1 MTRSTRARLVSAAF
15 ELFAEQGYAQT
26 SVEEIAARAGT
37 GRTTFFRHFP
47 SKDDVVFPDHD
58 ALLRQVDAR
67 LATAT
72 AASHATALREAAR
85 LVLDHYLGEGD
96 LARTRYAL
104 TRSVPALRERE
115 LASVHRYFRVF
126 SSHARA
132 WFEGEEDGPLR
143 GELLASAV
151 ITAHNLVLRSWL
163 RRATSDPVRDFD
175 RAIDRVLPLGAPRPT
190 TSRTVVVHIGDSD
203 VEGVVAGVR
212 EALARAD
219 VEATSPRGLTR
230 SGS

>member
-1 MTRSTRARLVSAAF
+1 MTRSTRSRLVAAAF
-15 ELFAEQGYAQT
+15 ELFEEQGYAQT

-58 ALLRQVDAR
+58 ALLLQVDAR
-67 LATAT
+67 LTTATAT
-72 AASHATALREAAR
+72 THATALREAAR
-85 LVLDHYLGEGD
+85 MVLDYYLDEGEV
-96 LARTRYAL
+96 ARTRYGL

-132 WFEGEEDGPLR
+132 WFAEEEDGPLR
-143 GELLASAV
+143 GELLAGAV

-163 RRATSDPVRDFD
+163 RRATTDPVEEFD
-175 RAIDRVLPLGAPRPT
+175 RAIDRALMIGAARPAAG
-190 TSRTVVVHIGDSD
+190 RTIVVHVGDSD

-212 EALARAD
+212 EAFARAD
-219 VEATSPRGLTR
+219 AGPPQTGVV
-230 SGS
+230 

>member
-1 MTRSTRARLVSAAF
+1 MTRSTRARLVVAAF

-26 SVEEIAARAGT
+26 SVDEIAARAGT

-58 ALLRQVDAR
+58 AILAQVDAR
-67 LATAT
+67 LTTAT
-72 AASHATALREAAR
+72 AASHTTALREAAR
-85 LVLDHYLGEGD
+85 LVLDHYLGEGE

-104 TRSVPALRERE
+104 TRTVPALRERE

-126 SSHARA
+126 SSRARS
-132 WFEGEEDGPLR
+132 WFEGEEDGALR

-151 ITAHNLVLRSWL
+151 ITSHNLVLRSWL
-163 RRATSDPVRDFD
+163 RRATTDPVSDFD
-175 RAIDRVLPLGAPRPT
+175 RAIDRALALGAPRSMT
-190 TSRTVVVHIGDSD
+190 GRTVVVHVGDAD

-219 VEATSPRGLTR
+219 TGARA
-230 SGS
+230 